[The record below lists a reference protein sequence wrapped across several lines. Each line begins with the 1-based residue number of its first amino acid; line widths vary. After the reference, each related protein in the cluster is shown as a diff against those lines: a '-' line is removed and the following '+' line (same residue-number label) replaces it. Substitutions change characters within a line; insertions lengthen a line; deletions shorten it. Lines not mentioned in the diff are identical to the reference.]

1 MPEGHQR
8 FRFIRLIAMLC
19 VLALVAVACGDDDD
33 DDAAGGQDAETTTTA
48 AAEEGCDA
56 TVPGSQVNF
65 GVFAPSAA
73 IDPPNSS
80 GALVGGTELI
90 NVYDTLMRWDPKT
103 GTFVP
108 KVAQSLTPNAD
119 FTEWTLKLRPNMTFA
134 DGTPF
139 DAANVDASIQRFF
152 GQGLRNNASGYLS
165 LITERQVVDPTTLV
179 FKLSQPWATFGFAL
193 ADEPGEIV
201 NVKAIGADVAA
212 FGLNPPA
219 HAGIG
224 PYTVER
230 HVPNEELVLKARS
243 DYWGGP
249 VCIERLRFVFV
260 PGSRATYDAFKAGD
274 LDVAFL
280 READVIADAKEA
292 DENSIFA
299 VQDAG
304 NMIMIN
310 HRADRPGSNPDVRE
324 AIVKALD
331 EEVINERIYAG
342 EAKVMRQVIHPDSR
356 LYSDAVEEAPKDA
369 AGAKAALERAK
380 AAGFDGNVEILCTDR
395 PPGPDLCITVKA
407 SLDAAGFTTTTV
419 LLPQNDQI
427 LRVAQTQFDISQFGF
442 NVSASTAFAQLYIN
456 LHSKSPRNRM
466 GYSSPALDAAL
477 SELAAAEDLAEQ
489 KEAIAAL
496 NNAFVEDNAAFSFN
510 AAEEGIVFTD
520 AVKGIR
526 ETVATTFFFDKAY
539 LEE

>member
-1 MPEGHQR
+1 MPHPR
-8 FRFIRLIAMLC
+8 FRFMRLIALLC
-19 VLALVAVACGDDDD
+19 VLVLVAAACGDDDD
-33 DDAAGGQDAETTTTA
+33 DEEAGGEETTETTE
-48 AAEEGCDA
+48 AEDKGPPCEQ
-56 TVPGSQVNF
+56 TVPGTQVTF

-90 NVYDTLMRWDPKT
+90 NFYDTLMRWDPKT
-103 GTFVP
+103 GEYVP
-108 KVAQSLTPNAD
+108 KVAESLEPNAD
-119 FTEWTLKLRPNMTFA
+119 FTEWTLKLRPNMKYA

-139 DAANVDASIQRFF
+139 DTANLDKHLQRFF

-165 LITERQVVDPTTLV
+165 LITERRIVDPTTMV

-193 ADEPGEIV
+193 ADEPGEVV
-201 NVKAIGADVAA
+201 NVNAIGADPAA
-212 FGLNPPA
+212 FGQNPPP

-224 PYTVER
+224 PYTVEKN
-230 HVPNEELVLKARS
+230 VPNEELVLKARA
-243 DYWGGP
+243 DYWDGP

-280 READVIADAKEA
+280 READVIADAKTA
-292 DENSIFA
+292 KENILLA

-310 HRADRPGSNPDVRE
+310 HRADRPGADASVRE

-342 EAKVMRQVIHPDSR
+342 KAKVMRQLIHPESR
-356 LYSDAVEEAPKDA
+356 LYSEDVEEAPKDP
-369 AGAKAALERAK
+369 AGAKAALEKAK
-380 AAGFDGNVEILCTDR
+380 AAGFDGQVEVLCTDR

-407 SLDAAGFTTTTV
+407 SLDAAGFTTTQA

-477 SELAAAEDLAEQ
+477 AELAAAEDISEQ
-489 KEAIAAL
+489 KEAIAAV
-496 NNAFVEDNAAFSFN
+496 NNAFVKDYAAFSFN
-510 AAEEGIVFTD
+510 ASEEGVVFTD
-520 AVKGIR
+520 EVKGLK
-526 ETVATTFFFDKAY
+526 ETVATTFFFDDAY
-539 LEE
+539 LEQ